1 MNARIISIAN
11 QKGGVGKSTTAMALA
26 YGLAN
31 KGNKVLLVDM
41 DSQAN
46 TTMTVC
52 ELDDNAITMM
62 DVLTD
67 PAKAA
72 SAVISINQHQQM
84 DILPGGPSLAS
95 ADRSLT
101 GMDMAYRLREALKSL
116 TGSYDYIVIDCPPAM
131 GTLLS
136 NALTASTDVIIP
148 AQADMFAIDAIDN
161 LYNAMIMAAQKY
173 TNPNL
178 HIAGILIT
186 RYNGR
191 STLSKQ
197 LSDVIGNLSH
207 RMGTFV
213 YDVRIRESVAIREA
227 QTMRHDIYSYAP
239 KANAVIDYKDFVEEF
254 LKREGQS
261 HGED

>member
-31 KGNKVLLVDM
+31 KGNRILLVDM

-62 DVLTD
+62 DILTD
-67 PAKAA
+67 PATAV
-72 SAVISINQHQQM
+72 SAVISINQQM

-101 GMDMAYRLREALKSL
+101 GMDMAYHLKEALKPL
-116 TGSYDYIVIDCPPAM
+116 TASYDYIVIDCPPAM

-161 LYNAMIMAAQKY
+161 LYNAMIIAAQKY

-197 LSDVIGNLSH
+197 LSDVIGGLAN

-227 QTMRHDIYSYAP
+227 QTVRQDIYSYAP
-239 KANAVIDYKDFVEEF
+239 KANAVIDYKNFVDEF
-254 LKREGQS
+254 LKKEGQ
-261 HGED
+261 

>member
-31 KGNKVLLVDM
+31 KGNKILLVDM

-52 ELDDNAITMM
+52 EPDDNAVTMM

-72 SAVISINQHQQM
+72 SAVISINQQM

-136 NALTASTDVIIP
+136 NALTASTDIIIP

-173 TNPNL
+173 TNPGL
-178 HIAGILIT
+178 HVAGILIT

-197 LSDVIGNLSH
+197 LSDVIGGLAN
-207 RMGTFV
+207 RIGTFV
-213 YDVRIRESVAIREA
+213 YDVRIRESVAVREA
-227 QTMRHDIYSYAP
+227 QTVRQDIYSYAP
-239 KANAVIDYKDFVEEF
+239 KANAVIDYKNFVDEF
-254 LKREGQS
+254 LKKEGQ
-261 HGED
+261 